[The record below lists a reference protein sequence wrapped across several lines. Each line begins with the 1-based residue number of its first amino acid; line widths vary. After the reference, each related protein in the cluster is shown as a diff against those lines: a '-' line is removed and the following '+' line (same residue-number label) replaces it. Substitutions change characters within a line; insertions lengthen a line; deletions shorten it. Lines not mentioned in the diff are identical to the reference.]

1 MKLSVV
7 IPVYN
12 GAATLPKVVA
22 DCYVALAH
30 LDFELVLVND
40 GSKDNS
46 EELIFNLAKEHPNIK
61 AISLTKNFGEFNAV
75 MCGLNFAVGD
85 YVAIIDDDGQNPPAE
100 ILKLLA
106 EAEKGFK
113 VVYARYEEKKHSWWR
128 NAGSWLN
135 NLLATVFI
143 GKPWG
148 LYLSSFKVMR
158 KALVAEVVKYEY
170 GKPYI
175 DSIIFRETNKVSTV
189 SVNHVTAG
197 ESRYSVAK
205 LLQVFYSMFICAKY
219 KYIAWVYLV
228 FAFMG
233 VNFITGFFNLHFF
246 CFPFGTGGFMAFFLI
261 ISTLLG
267 VVAKLEHT
275 ALNTKAYI
283 VAKTSF

>member
-143 GKPWG
+143 GKPYG

-158 KALVAEVVKYEY
+158 KALVAEVVKYRKKEV
-170 GKPYI
+170 YI
-175 DSIIFRETNKVSTV
+175 DALVLKQTQNIG
-189 SVNHVTAG
+189 SVEASHKSAEG
-197 ESRYSVAK
+197 PSRYSNKKLIRVFAAMLITHYGK
-205 LLQVFYSMFICAKY
+205 WGYWFFYLLLFMFLWGVIIIISSLLQSGIN
-219 KYIAWVYLV
+219 IAILSGMGAVGLGISLLAYLPDSADKRQ
-228 FAFMG
+228 FE
-233 VNFITGFFNLHFF
+233 I
-246 CFPFGTGGFMAFFLI
+246 
-261 ISTLLG
+261 
-267 VVAKLEHT
+267 
-275 ALNTKAYI
+275 
-283 VAKTSF
+283 AKTSF